1 MIIFMIMLDAME
13 RDGGMASKKGA
24 VPALNSGS

>member
-1 MIIFMIMLDAME
+1 MIISMIMLDAME
-13 RDGGMASKKGA
+13 RDGGMAKKGA